1 MKTVKSIVAK
11 LKSAPLYL
19 VMTSISSTGINL
31 RIFSLKAANKTR
43 DGLNWSYPSTGANKK
58 VPVDSIGNID
68 TSDINSYKAY
78 IPVKSGVEAL
88 AQAVLS
94 KHERD
99 IQKEKTVARVETAP
113 VKVPAVA
120 KEEVQAKVQAPV
132 AKEEVRV
139 IKSVTGKEFTGKDLE
154 DVKSV
159 ESMLAGNKNAFT
171 GIYKRY
177 YSVIRQ
183 KYMTSLKYNQDVV
196 DDLTQDLF
204 IKVSENIHKYSKDY
218 TFNSWITRVAKNHML
233 DYIRK
238 SKLETLSYDNEIS
251 GEHGETISFQ
261 PADKSALSGEEEMI
275 EAERKS
281 AVSYMLSTLGE
292 KTASIVKKRYFDGL
306 SYDEIAKE
314 EGMVLSEIKIALFR
328 AKAKLHKLAINN
340 PVLMN
345 ACID

>member
-19 VMTSISSTGINL
+19 VMTSVSKTGINL
-31 RIFSLKAANKTR
+31 RVIALKAAARTR
-43 DGLNWSYPSTGANKK
+43 DGLNWTYPSTGANKK

-68 TSDINSYKAY
+68 SADIKSYKAY
-78 IPVKSGVEAL
+78 IPVKSGIEAL

-99 IQKEKTVARVETAP
+99 VRNTNQDAPAAEVAAP
-113 VKVPAVA
+113 VVKAAAVVPVV
-120 KEEVQAKVQAPV
+120 EVLVPEA
-132 AKEEVRV
+132 RV
-139 IKSVTGKEFTGKDLE
+139 IKAAGVKEFTGKDLE

-159 ESMLAGNKNAFT
+159 EAMLAGNKNAFT

-177 YSVIRQ
+177 YAVIRQ
-183 KYMTSLKYNQDVV
+183 KYMTGLKFNQDVV

-204 IKVSENIHKYSKDY
+204 IKVSENIDKYSPKY

-238 SKLETLSYDNEIS
+238 EKFDTVSYDNQTLNDD
-251 GEHGETISFQ
+251 GETIFVQ
-261 PADKSALSGEEEMI
+261 PVDKSALSGEEEMI
-275 EAERKS
+275 DAERKS
-281 AVSYMLSTLGE
+281 AVSYMLTTLGD
-292 KTASIVKKRYFDGL
+292 KTASIVRKRYFDGL

-314 EGMVLSEIKIALFR
+314 EGMTLSDVKVALFR
-328 AKAKLHKLAINN
+328 AKAKLNKLASES
-340 PVLMN
+340 PVLKA
-345 ACID
+345 ACLD